1 MGLELRAGIERQ
13 GLMLDKTTDL
23 AWGMVATA
31 AMPTYQ
37 LLIWVTC
44 QSRPRDSLTNIK
56 CQEMKVRV
64 VLTSA
69 KTR

>member
-1 MGLELRAGIERQ
+1 MDSESRVEIERQ
-13 GLMLDKTTDL
+13 GLTLDKTMVL
-23 AWGMVATA
+23 AWGTVATA

>member
-1 MGLELRAGIERQ
+1 MDSESRVEIERQ
-13 GLMLDKTTDL
+13 GLTLDKTMVL
-23 AWGMVATA
+23 AWGTVATA

-64 VLTSA
+64 VLTSV